1 MYHYCLTVRL
11 LESGTGTSSS
21 ILLRFASTRI
31 SNQKG
36 AVIGKQSLTKLILGR
51 LVNILGVV
59 SNNGLGNGGT
69 DSVNLSGNST
79 TLHSDADIEIG
90 KLFLSQKQ
98 DWFKD
103 LEAEL
108 FRLNKFNGLPIDLD
122 QTAALL
128 RKSNSSRGLFP
139 GMKVMERVYSLGYL
153 MKFMKINTVHSSA

>member
-1 MYHYCLTVRL
+1 MTFSGIFFMYHYCLTVRL

-21 ILLRFASTRI
+21 VLLRFASTRI
-31 SNQKG
+31 GNQKG
-36 AVIGKQSLTKLILGR
+36 AVICQQSLTKLILGR

-59 SNNGLGNGGT
+59 RNNGLGNGGT

-79 TLHSDADIEIG
+79 TLHSDANIKIG

-98 DWFKD
+98 DRLKD

-108 FRLNKFNGLPIDLD
+108 FRLNEFNRLPINLD

-128 RKSNSSRGLFP
+128 SKSNSSCGLFP
-139 GMKVMERVYSLGYL
+139 K
-153 MKFMKINTVHSSA
+153 KKI